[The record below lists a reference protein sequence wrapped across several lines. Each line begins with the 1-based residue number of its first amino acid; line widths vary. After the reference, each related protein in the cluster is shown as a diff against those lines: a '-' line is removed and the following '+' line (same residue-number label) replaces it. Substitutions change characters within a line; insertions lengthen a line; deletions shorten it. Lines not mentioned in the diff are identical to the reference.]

1 MKIPDFTPEQRR
13 GLLVIGIGAI
23 TLTIFFFLSSRTEA
37 VPVLQEKSTSTGP
50 ISTGPIST
58 GPISTGPI
66 PTSANSITPGASS
79 NQVIYI
85 DVAGKVKTPGVY
97 QLPEGSR
104 VIDAIT
110 IAGGVKLGVST
121 SHINLA
127 RKLVDGEQVLIMKEK
142 FISAPTSSG
151 RKSIFAGK
159 VSLNSASKAQF
170 DSLPGI
176 GPVIAQRIIDYRNKN
191 GPFQTL
197 ESIQS
202 VSGIGES
209 IFRQISSR
217 LTL

>member
-1 MKIPDFTPEQRR
+1 MKIPNFTTEQRR
-13 GLLVIGIGAI
+13 GLLVIAIGAI

-37 VPVLQEKSTSTGP
+37 VPVLQERASAFATPSP
-50 ISTGPIST
+50 I
-58 GPISTGPI
+58 
-66 PTSANSITPGASS
+66 NPGASS
-79 NQVIYI
+79 NRVIYI
-85 DVAGKVKTPGVY
+85 DVAGKVKAPGVY

-110 IAGGVKLGVST
+110 IAGGLKLGVST
-121 SHINLA
+121 THINLA

-151 RKSIFAGK
+151 RKSIFTGK
-159 VSLNSASKAQF
+159 VSINSGSKAAF

-176 GPVIAQRIIDYRNKN
+176 GPVIAQRIIDYRSKN
-191 GPFQTL
+191 GAFESI

>member
-37 VPVLQEKSTSTGP
+37 VPVLQEKSTSSGPFSTGP
-50 ISTGPIST
+50 FSTGPISSGT
-58 GPISTGPI
+58 NST
-66 PTSANSITPGASS
+66 APGTSS

>member
-37 VPVLQEKSTSTGP
+37 VPVLQENSTSTGP
-50 ISTGPIST
+50 ISTNAKST
-58 GPISTGPI
+58 
-66 PTSANSITPGASS
+66 APGISS

>member
-1 MKIPDFTPEQRR
+1 MKIPNFTTEQRR
-13 GLLVIGIGAI
+13 GLLVIAIGAI

-37 VPVLQEKSTSTGP
+37 VPIVQERANAFATPSP
-50 ISTGPIST
+50 IH
-58 GPISTGPI
+58 
-66 PTSANSITPGASS
+66 PGAPS
-79 NQVIYI
+79 NRVIYI
-85 DVAGKVKTPGVY
+85 DVAGKVKAPGVY

-110 IAGGVKLGVST
+110 IAGGLKLGVST
-121 SHINLA
+121 THINLA

-151 RKSIFAGK
+151 RKSIFTGK
-159 VSLNSASKAQF
+159 VSINSGSKAAF

-176 GPVIAQRIIDYRNKN
+176 GPVIAQRIIDYRSKN
-191 GPFQTL
+191 GAFESI

>member
-37 VPVLQEKSTSTGP
+37 VPVLQENSTSTGP
-50 ISTGPIST
+50 ISTNAKST
-58 GPISTGPI
+58 
-66 PTSANSITPGASS
+66 APGISS
-79 NQVIYI
+79 NQVIHI

>member
-37 VPVLQEKSTSTGP
+37 VPVLQENSTSTGP
-50 ISTGPIST
+50 ISTNAKST
-58 GPISTGPI
+58 
-66 PTSANSITPGASS
+66 APGISS

-85 DVAGKVKTPGVY
+85 DVAGKVKTRGVY

>member
-58 GPISTGPI
+58 SPISA
-66 PTSANSITPGASS
+66 SANSTAPGISS